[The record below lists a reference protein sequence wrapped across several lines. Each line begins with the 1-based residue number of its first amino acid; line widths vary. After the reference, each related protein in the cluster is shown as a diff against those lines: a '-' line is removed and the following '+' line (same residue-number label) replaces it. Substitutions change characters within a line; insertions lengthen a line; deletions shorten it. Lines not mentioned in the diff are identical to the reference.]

1 MRVPALLREVAWP
14 HRGLLAAAVGCVL
27 AATAAGLSVPL
38 LFRDLVDRVTAT
50 GDLALLQRLA
60 LLGLGVFALRSVF
73 LYGQIHLNFAFAHR
87 ATADL
92 RDRLFSRVLR
102 WPVDRLGGWHSA
114 EVMSRA
120 LQDTQLVHTHL
131 LVGLVDFVAT
141 AATLVGTVVML
152 FVLDWRLA
160 TATFA
165 ILPGTALLARH
176 FGSQIQQASSL
187 AQQRVADL
195 AARVRDVIAGARVVR
210 AFVQEQ
216 REEQRFSA
224 ENRRLLREQLRIG
237 RLVALEVSAMSL
249 ATAAGLI
256 VFLWVGG
263 QLVAARLM
271 TPGELVAFIAYVAM
285 AIEPG
290 VSLTR
295 LYSHARQAAAALE
308 RVEEILRVPVVEDT
322 QGARDLPES
331 LGEVAFE
338 DVWLAYEPGR
348 WALRG
353 VNLRIRPGEH
363 VALVGPSGAGKSSL
377 VNLLLRFYEP
387 TRGRVTVGGVDLR
400 EVRTDSLRRRIAYV
414 PQETVLF
421 AGTVRDNIAYGK
433 PDASFDEVVRA
444 AVAANAD
451 GFIRGLPRGYD
462 TPLDEAALN
471 LSGGQRQRLA
481 IARALLLDPALI
493 VLDEATS
500 SLDSESEALV
510 QEAVDRLM
518 AGRTALV
525 IAHRLS
531 TVRRA
536 HRIVV
541 LADGRVVEEGTY
553 DALMAAGGLFRA
565 LAEGQLLPEPVPQ
578 TTAR

>member
-1 MRVPALLREVAWP
+1 VRLPGLLREIVRP
-14 HRGLLAAAVGCVL
+14 HQALLVAAVACVL

-38 LFRDLVDRVTAT
+38 LFRDLVDRITVT
-50 GDLALLQRLA
+50 GDLTLLQQLA
-60 LLGLGVFALRSVF
+60 LLGLGVFVLRSVF
-73 LYGQIHLNFAFAHR
+73 LYGQIHLNFTFAHR

-131 LVGLVDFVAT
+131 LIGLVDFVAT
-141 AATLVGTVVML
+141 GVQLLGTVVML

-160 TATFA
+160 SATFA

-176 FGSQIQQASSL
+176 FGAQIQQTSAL
-187 AQQRVADL
+187 AQQRVAEL
-195 AARVRDVIAGARVVR
+195 ATRVRDVIAGARVVR
-210 AFVQEQ
+210 AFVQET
-216 REEQRFSA
+216 REERRFSE

-249 ATAAGLI
+249 ATAVGLI

-308 RVEEILRVPVVEDT
+308 RVEEILRVPVVEEPR
-322 QGARDLPES
+322 GARDLPQP
-331 LGEVAFE
+331 LGEVVFE

-353 VNLRIRPGEH
+353 VTFHIRPGEH

-377 VNLLLRFYEP
+377 VNLLLRFYDP

-400 EVRTDSLRRRIAYV
+400 EVRTESLRQRVAYV

-421 AGTVRDNIAYGK
+421 AGTVRDNIAYGR
-433 PDASFDEVVRA
+433 PDASLDEVVRA

-451 GFIRGLPRGYD
+451 GFIRQLPRGYD
-462 TPLDEAALN
+462 TPLDEAALT
-471 LSGGQRQRLA
+471 LSGGQRQRIA
-481 IARALLLDPALI
+481 IARALLTDPEFI
-493 VLDEATS
+493 ILDEATS

-510 QEAVDRLM
+510 QEAIERLM
-518 AGRTALV
+518 TGRTALV

-541 LADGRVVEEGTY
+541 LAEGRVVQEGTY
-553 DALMAAGGLFRA
+553 DSLMASGGLFRA
-565 LAEGQLLPEPVPQ
+565 LAEVQLLPEP
-578 TTAR
+578 ARR

>member
-1 MRVPALLREVAWP
+1 MLLEIIRP
-14 HRGLLAAAVGCVL
+14 HRGLLAAAVACVL

-38 LFRDLVDRVTAT
+38 LFRDLVDRIAAT
-50 GDLALLQRLA
+50 GDLRLLRQLA
-60 LLGLGVFALRSVF
+60 LVGLGVFFLRSVF
-73 LYGQIHLNFAFAHR
+73 LYGQIHLNFTFAHR

-92 RDRLFSRVLR
+92 REHLFARVLR
-102 WPVDRLGGWHSA
+102 WPVEHLGGWHSA

-141 AATLVGTVVML
+141 AVTLLGTVVML

-176 FGSQIQQASSL
+176 FGAQIQHSSAL
-187 AQQRVADL
+187 AQQRVAEL

-210 AFVQEQ
+210 AFVQER
-216 REEQRFSA
+216 REERRFSS
-224 ENRRLLREQLRIG
+224 ENRRLLGEQLRIG
-237 RLVALEVSAMSL
+237 RLVALEVAAMSL

-263 QLVAARLM
+263 QLVAGGLM
-271 TPGELVAFIAYVAM
+271 TAGELVAFIAYVAM

-290 VSLTR
+290 ISLTR
-295 LYSHARQAAAALE
+295 LYSHAKQAAAALE
-308 RVEEILRVPVVEDT
+308 RVDEILRVPVVSEPT
-322 QGARDLPES
+322 GARDLTGP
-331 LGEVAFE
+331 LGEVAYE

-353 VNLRIRPGEH
+353 VHLRIRPGEH

-377 VNLLLRFYEP
+377 VNLLLRFYDP
-387 TRGRVTVGGVDLR
+387 TRGRLTVGGVDVR
-400 EVRTDSLRRRIAYV
+400 EIRTESLRRRIAYV

-421 AGTVRDNIAYGK
+421 AGTVRDNIAYGR
-433 PDASFDEVVRA
+433 PEASLDEVVRA

-451 GFIRGLPRGYD
+451 GFIRQLPRGYD
-462 TPLDEAALN
+462 TPLDEAGLT
-471 LSGGQRQRLA
+471 LSGGQRQRIA
-481 IARALLLDPALI
+481 IARALLTDPELI

-500 SLDSESEALV
+500 SLDTESEALV
-510 QEAVDRLM
+510 QEAIERLM

-541 LADGRVVEEGTY
+541 LAEGRVVQEGTY
-553 DALMAAGGLFRA
+553 DTLMASGGLFRA
-565 LAEGQLLPEPVPQ
+565 LAEGQLLPEAAAG
-578 TTAR
+578 TARG

>member
-1 MRVPALLREVAWP
+1 VRIPGLLREIAWP
-14 HRGLLAAAVGCVL
+14 HRGLLAAAVACVL

-38 LFRDLVDRVTAT
+38 LFRDLVDRITAT
-50 GDLALLQRLA
+50 GDLALLGHLA
-60 LLGLGVFALRSVF
+60 LLGLGVFLVRSVF

-141 AATLVGTVVML
+141 AVTLLGTVVML

-176 FGSQIQQASSL
+176 FGAEIQQASSL
-187 AQQRVADL
+187 AQQRVAEL

-216 REEQRFSA
+216 REEERFAA

-249 ATAAGLI
+249 ATAMGLI

-271 TPGELVAFIAYVAM
+271 TAGELVAFIAYVAM

-295 LYSHARQAAAALE
+295 LYSHAKQAAAALE
-308 RVEEILRVPVVEDT
+308 RVEEILRVPVVADPT
-322 QGARDLPES
+322 GARDLEGP

-353 VNLRIRPGEH
+353 VN
-363 VALVGPSGAGKSSL
+363 PSGAGKSSL
-377 VNLLLRFYEP
+377 VNLLLRFYDP
-387 TRGRVTVGGVDLR
+387 TRGRITVGGRDLR

-421 AGTVRDNIAYGK
+421 AGTVRDNIAYGS
-433 PDASFDEVVRA
+433 PEASMEEIVRA

-451 GFIRGLPRGYD
+451 GFIRQLPRGYD
-462 TPLDEAALN
+462 TLLDEAGLT
-471 LSGGQRQRLA
+471 LSGGQRQRIA
-481 IARALLLDPALI
+481 IARALLLDPEMI

-500 SLDSESEALV
+500 SLDTESEGLV
-510 QEAVDRLM
+510 QEAIERLM
-518 AGRTALV
+518 SGRTALV

-541 LADGRVVEEGTY
+541 LAEGQVVQEGTY
-553 DALMAAGGLFRA
+553 DSLMASGGLFRA
-565 LAEGQLLPEPVPQ
+565 LAEGQLVPEPSP
-578 TTAR
+578 AAPR

>member
-1 MRVPALLREVAWP
+1 MRVPGLLREIVWP
-14 HRGLLAAAVGCVL
+14 HRALLAAAVACVL

-38 LFRDLVDRVTAT
+38 LFRDLVDQITAT
-50 GDLALLQRLA
+50 GDLALLQQLA
-60 LLGLGVFALRSVF
+60 LLGLGVFVLRSVF
-73 LYGQIHLNFAFAHR
+73 LYGQIHLNFTFAHR

-131 LVGLVDFVAT
+131 LVGLVDLVAT
-141 AATLVGTVVML
+141 GVQLLGTVVML

-176 FGSQIQQASSL
+176 FGSQIQHTSAL
-187 AQQRVADL
+187 AQRRVAEL
-195 AARVRDVIAGARVVR
+195 ATRVREVIAGARIVR
-210 AFVQEQ
+210 AFVQEG
-216 REEQRFSA
+216 REERRFSA

-295 LYSHARQAAAALE
+295 LYSHARQAAAALD
-308 RVEEILRVPVVEDT
+308 RVEEILRVPVVEEPK
-322 QGARDLPES
+322 GARDLPGI
-331 LGEVAFE
+331 LGEVVFE

-353 VNLRIRPGEH
+353 VTFRIRPGEH

-377 VNLLLRFYEP
+377 VNLLLRFYDP

-421 AGTVRDNIAYGK
+421 AGTVRDNIAYGR
-433 PDASFDEVVRA
+433 PEASLEEVVQA

-451 GFIRGLPRGYD
+451 GFIRQLPRGYD
-462 TPLDEAALN
+462 TPLDEAGLS
-471 LSGGQRQRLA
+471 LSGGQRQRIA
-481 IARALLLDPALI
+481 IARALLTDPEFI
-493 VLDEATS
+493 ILDEATS

-510 QEAVDRLM
+510 QEAIERLM

-536 HRIVV
+536 HRILV
-541 LADGRVVEEGTY
+541 LADGQVVQEGTY
-553 DALMAAGGLFRA
+553 DSLMASGGLFRI
-565 LAEGQLLPEPVPQ
+565 LAEGQLLPEP
-578 TTAR
+578 ARR

>member
-1 MRVPALLREVAWP
+1 M
-14 HRGLLAAAVGCVL
+14 
-27 AATAAGLSVPL
+27 
-38 LFRDLVDRVTAT
+38 DL
-50 GDLALLQRLA
+50 
-60 LLGLGVFALRSVF
+60 
-73 LYGQIHLNFAFAHR
+73 
-87 ATADL
+87 
-92 RDRLFSRVLR
+92 
-102 WPVDRLGGWHSA
+102 
-114 EVMSRA
+114 
-120 LQDTQLVHTHL
+120 
-131 LVGLVDFVAT
+131 VAT
-141 AATLVGTVVML
+141 AVTLLGTVVML

-165 ILPGTALLARH
+165 ILPGTAVLARH
-176 FGSQIQQASSL
+176 FGAQIQHTSSL

-195 AARVRDVIAGARVVR
+195 AARVRDVIAGARIVR
-210 AFVQEQ
+210 AFVQEH
-216 REEQRFSA
+216 REEQRFGA
-224 ENRRLLREQLRIG
+224 ENRHLLREQLRIG
-237 RLVALEVSAMSL
+237 RLVALEVAAMSL
-249 ATAAGLI
+249 ATAVGLI

-308 RVEEILRVPVVEDT
+308 RVEEILRVPVAEEPK
-322 QGARDLPES
+322 GARDLVGS
-331 LGEVAFE
+331 LGEVVFE

-353 VNLRIRPGEH
+353 VDLRIRPGEH
-363 VALVGPSGAGKSSL
+363 VALVGPSGAGKTSL
-377 VNLLLRFYEP
+377 ANLLLRFYEP

-400 EVRTDSLRRRIAYV
+400 EIRTDCLRRRIAYV

-421 AGTVRDNIAYGK
+421 AGTIRDNIAYGR
-433 PDASFDEVVRA
+433 PEALLEEVVRA

-451 GFIRGLPRGYD
+451 GFIRALPRGYD
-462 TPLDEAALN
+462 TPLDEAGLT

-481 IARALLLDPALI
+481 IARALLMDPEII

-510 QEAVDRLM
+510 QEAIERLM

-541 LADGRVVEEGTY
+541 LAEGRVVQEGTY
-553 DALMAAGGLFRA
+553 DFLLRQGGLFRT
-565 LAEGQLLPEPVPQ
+565 LAEGQLLAEPVPQ
-578 TTAR
+578 TGAR

>member
-1 MRVPALLREVAWP
+1 VRLPGLLREIVRP
-14 HRGLLAAAVGCVL
+14 HQALLVAAVACVL

-38 LFRDLVDRVTAT
+38 LFRDLVDRITVT
-50 GDLALLQRLA
+50 GDLTLLQQLA
-60 LLGLGVFALRSVF
+60 LLGLGVFVLRSVF
-73 LYGQIHLNFAFAHR
+73 LYGQIHLNFTFAHR

-92 RDRLFSRVLR
+92 RDLLFSRVLR

-131 LVGLVDFVAT
+131 LIGLVDFVAT
-141 AATLVGTVVML
+141 GVQLLGTVVML

-160 TATFA
+160 SATFA

-176 FGSQIQQASSL
+176 FGAQIQQTSAL
-187 AQQRVADL
+187 AQQRVAEL
-195 AARVRDVIAGARVVR
+195 ATRVRDVIAGARVVR
-210 AFVQEQ
+210 AFVQET
-216 REEQRFSA
+216 REERRFSE

-249 ATAAGLI
+249 ATAVGLI

-308 RVEEILRVPVVEDT
+308 RVEEILRVPVVEEPR
-322 QGARDLPES
+322 GARDLPQP
-331 LGEVAFE
+331 LGEVVFE

-353 VNLRIRPGEH
+353 VTFHIRPGEH

-377 VNLLLRFYEP
+377 VNLLLRFYDP

-400 EVRTDSLRRRIAYV
+400 EVRTESLRQRVAYV

-421 AGTVRDNIAYGK
+421 AGTVRDNIAYGR
-433 PDASFDEVVRA
+433 PDASLDEVVRA

-451 GFIRGLPRGYD
+451 GFIRQLPRGYD
-462 TPLDEAALN
+462 TPLDEAALT
-471 LSGGQRQRLA
+471 LSGGQRQRIA
-481 IARALLLDPALI
+481 IARALLTDPEFI
-493 VLDEATS
+493 ILDEATS

-510 QEAVDRLM
+510 QEAIERLM
-518 AGRTALV
+518 TGRTALV

-541 LADGRVVEEGTY
+541 LAEGRVVQEGTY
-553 DALMAAGGLFRA
+553 DSLMASGGLFRA
-565 LAEGQLLPEPVPQ
+565 LAEVQLLPEP
-578 TTAR
+578 ARR

>member
-14 HRGLLAAAVGCVL
+14 HRGLLVAAVVCVL

-38 LFRDLVDRVTAT
+38 LFRDLVDRLVST
-50 GDLALLQRLA
+50 GDLELLKHLA
-60 LLGLGVFALRSVF
+60 LLGLAVFAVRSLF
-73 LYGQIHLNFAFAHR
+73 LYGQISLSFAFAHR
-87 ATADL
+87 AIAEL
-92 RDRLFSRVLR
+92 RERLFARVLR

-131 LVGLVDFVAT
+131 LVGLVDLVAT
-141 AATLVGTVVML
+141 AVTLLGTVVML

-165 ILPGTALLARH
+165 ILPGTAVLARH
-176 FGSQIQQASSL
+176 FGAQIQHTSSL

-195 AARVRDVIAGARVVR
+195 AARVRDVIAGARIVR
-210 AFVQEQ
+210 AFVQEH
-216 REEQRFSA
+216 REEQRFGA
-224 ENRRLLREQLRIG
+224 ENRHLLREQLRIG
-237 RLVALEVSAMSL
+237 RLVALEVAAMSL
-249 ATAAGLI
+249 ATAVGLI

-308 RVEEILRVPVVEDT
+308 RVEEILRVPVAEEPK
-322 QGARDLPES
+322 GARDLVGS
-331 LGEVAFE
+331 LGEVVFE

-353 VNLRIRPGEH
+353 VDLRIRPGEH
-363 VALVGPSGAGKSSL
+363 VALVGPSGAGKTSL
-377 VNLLLRFYEP
+377 ANLLLRFYEP

-400 EVRTDSLRRRIAYV
+400 EIRTDCLRRRIAYV

-421 AGTVRDNIAYGK
+421 AGTIRDNIAYGR
-433 PDASFDEVVRA
+433 PEALLEEVVRA

-451 GFIRGLPRGYD
+451 GFIRALPRGYD
-462 TPLDEAALN
+462 TPLDEAGLT
-471 LSGGQRQRLA
+471 LSGGQRLA
-481 IARALLLDPALI
+481 IARALLMDPEII

-510 QEAVDRLM
+510 QEAIERLM

-541 LADGRVVEEGTY
+541 LAEGRVVQEGTY
-553 DALMAAGGLFRA
+553 DFLLRQGGLFRT
-565 LAEGQLLPEPVPQ
+565 LAEGQLLAEPVPQ
-578 TTAR
+578 TGAR

>member
-1 MRVPALLREVAWP
+1 VRIPGLLREIAWP
-14 HRGLLAAAVGCVL
+14 HRGLLAAAVACVL

-38 LFRDLVDRVTAT
+38 LFRDLVDRITAT
-50 GDLALLQRLA
+50 GDLALLGHLA
-60 LLGLGVFALRSVF
+60 MLGLGVFLVRSVF

-141 AATLVGTVVML
+141 AVTLLGTVVML

-176 FGSQIQQASSL
+176 FGAEIQQASSL
-187 AQQRVADL
+187 AQQRVAEL

-216 REEQRFSA
+216 REEERFAA

-249 ATAAGLI
+249 ATAMGLI

-271 TPGELVAFIAYVAM
+271 TAGELVAFIAYVAM

-295 LYSHARQAAAALE
+295 LYSHAKQAAAALE
-308 RVEEILRVPVVEDT
+308 RVEEILRVPVVADPT
-322 QGARDLPES
+322 GARDLEGP

-377 VNLLLRFYEP
+377 VNLLLRFYDP
-387 TRGRVTVGGVDLR
+387 TRGRITVGGRDLR

-421 AGTVRDNIAYGK
+421 AGTVRDNIAYGS
-433 PDASFDEVVRA
+433 PEASMEEIVRA

-451 GFIRGLPRGYD
+451 GFIRQLPRGYD
-462 TPLDEAALN
+462 TLLDEAGLT
-471 LSGGQRQRLA
+471 LSGGQRQRIA
-481 IARALLLDPALI
+481 IARALLLDPEMI

-500 SLDSESEALV
+500 SLDTESEGLV
-510 QEAVDRLM
+510 QEAIERLM
-518 AGRTALV
+518 SGRTALV

-541 LADGRVVEEGTY
+541 LAEGQVVQEGTY
-553 DALMAAGGLFRA
+553 DSLMASGGLFRA
-565 LAEGQLLPEPVPQ
+565 LAEGQLVPEPSP
-578 TTAR
+578 AAPR

>member
-1 MRVPALLREVAWP
+1 VKVPQLLREVAWP

-38 LFRDLVDRVTAT
+38 LFRDLVDRIATT

-60 LLGLGVFALRSVF
+60 LLGLGVFVLRSAF

-92 RDRLFSRVLR
+92 RDRLFSRLLR

-141 AATLVGTVVML
+141 GVTLLGTVVML

-165 ILPGTALLARH
+165 ILPGTVLLARH
-176 FGSQIQQASSL
+176 FGAQIQHTSAA

-195 AARVRDVIAGARVVR
+195 AARVRDVLAGARVVR
-210 AFVQEQ
+210 AFVQER
-216 REEQRFSA
+216 REERRFA
-224 ENRRLLREQLRIG
+224 EENRRLLRDQLRMG

-295 LYSHARQAAAALE
+295 LYGQARQAAAALD
-308 RVEEILRVPVVEDT
+308 RVEEILRVPVMEERD
-322 QGARDLPES
+322 GARDLAGP

-338 DVWLAYEPGR
+338 GVWLAYEPGR

-353 VNLRIRPGEH
+353 VDLRIRPGEH
-363 VALVGPSGAGKSSL
+363 VALVGPSGAGKSSV
-377 VNLLLRFYEP
+377 VNLLLRFYDP
-387 TRGRVTVGGVDLR
+387 TRGRVTVGGVDVR
-400 EVRTDSLRRRIAYV
+400 EVRTASLRRRIAYV

-421 AGTVRDNIAYGK
+421 AGTVRENIAYGK
-433 PDASFDEVVRA
+433 PDASLEEVVRA

-451 GFIRGLPRGYD
+451 GFIRQLPRGYD
-462 TPLDEAALN
+462 TPLDEAGLT
-471 LSGGQRQRLA
+471 LSGGQRQRIA
-481 IARALLLDPALI
+481 IARALLMDPEFI

-500 SLDSESEALV
+500 SLDTESEALV
-510 QEAVDRLM
+510 QEAIERLM
-518 AGRTALV
+518 TGRTALV

-541 LADGRVVEEGTY
+541 LAEGRVVEEGTY
-553 DALMAAGGLFRA
+553 DQLMASGGLFRA
-565 LAEGQLLPEPVPQ
+565 LAQGQLLPEPVPQ
-578 TTAR
+578 PAPR

>member
-1 MRVPALLREVAWP
+1 MKVPQLLREIAWP
-14 HRGLLAAAVGCVL
+14 HRGLLAAAAACVL

-38 LFRDLVDRVTAT
+38 LFRDLVDRITAT

-60 LLGLGVFALRSVF
+60 LLGVGVFALRSAF
-73 LYGQIHLNFAFAHR
+73 LFGQIHFNFAFAHR

-102 WPVDRLGGWHSA
+102 WPVEHFGGWHTA

-131 LVGLVDFVAT
+131 LVGLVDFVAI
-141 AATLVGTVVML
+141 AVTLLGTVVML
-152 FVLDWRLA
+152 FILDWRLA

-176 FGSQIQQASSL
+176 FGAQIQQTSNL
-187 AQQRVADL
+187 VQQRVSDL

-210 AFVQEQ
+210 AFVQER
-216 REEQRFSA
+216 REEQRFAS
-224 ENRRLLREQLRIG
+224 ENRRLLHEQLRIG
-237 RLVALEVSAMSL
+237 RLVALEVSLMSL

-256 VFLWVGG
+256 LFLWVGG

-295 LYSHARQAAAALE
+295 LYSHAKQAAAALE
-308 RVEEILRVPVVEDT
+308 RVEEILRVPVMAEPS
-322 QGARDLPES
+322 GARDLEGP
-331 LGEVAFE
+331 LGEVVFE

-353 VNLRIRPGEH
+353 VDLRIRPGEH

-377 VNLLLRFYEP
+377 VNLLLRFYDP

-400 EVRTDSLRRRIAYV
+400 NVRTASLRRRIAYV

-421 AGTVRDNIAYGK
+421 AGTIRDNIAYGK
-433 PDASFDEVVRA
+433 PDASPEEIVRA

-451 GFIRGLPRGYD
+451 GFIRRLPRGYE
-462 TPLDEAALN
+462 TPLDEAGLT
-471 LSGGQRQRLA
+471 LSGGQRQRIA
-481 IARALLLDPALI
+481 IARALLPNPEMI

-500 SLDSESEALV
+500 SLDTESEGLV
-510 QEAVDRLM
+510 QEAIERLM
-518 AGRTALV
+518 AGRTAVV

-541 LADGRVVEEGTY
+541 LAEGRVVEEGTY
-553 DALMAAGGLFRA
+553 DSLMASGGLFRA
-565 LAEGQLLPEPVPQ
+565 LADGQLLPEPVPEP
-578 TTAR
+578 TPR

>member
-1 MRVPALLREVAWP
+1 MRLPGLLREIVRP
-14 HRGLLAAAVGCVL
+14 HQALLVAAVACVL

-38 LFRDLVDRVTAT
+38 LFRDLVDRITVT
-50 GDLALLQRLA
+50 GDLTLLQQLA
-60 LLGLGVFALRSVF
+60 LLGLGVFVLRSVF
-73 LYGQIHLNFAFAHR
+73 LYGQIHLNFTFAHR

-92 RDRLFSRVLR
+92 RDLLFSRVLR

-131 LVGLVDFVAT
+131 LIGLVDFVAT
-141 AATLVGTVVML
+141 GVQLLGTVVML

-160 TATFA
+160 SATFA

-176 FGSQIQQASSL
+176 FGAQIQQTSAL
-187 AQQRVADL
+187 AQQRVAEL
-195 AARVRDVIAGARVVR
+195 ATRVRDVIAGARVVR
-210 AFVQEQ
+210 AFVQET
-216 REEQRFSA
+216 REERRFSE

-249 ATAAGLI
+249 ATAVGLI

-308 RVEEILRVPVVEDT
+308 RVEEILRVPVVEEPR
-322 QGARDLPES
+322 GARDLPQP
-331 LGEVAFE
+331 LGEVVFE

-353 VNLRIRPGEH
+353 VTFHIRPGEH

-377 VNLLLRFYEP
+377 VNLLLRFYDP

-400 EVRTDSLRRRIAYV
+400 EVRTESLRQRVAYV

-421 AGTVRDNIAYGK
+421 AGTVRDNIAYGR
-433 PDASFDEVVRA
+433 PDASLDEVVRA

-451 GFIRGLPRGYD
+451 GFIRQLPRGYD
-462 TPLDEAALN
+462 TPLDEAALT
-471 LSGGQRQRLA
+471 LSGGQRQRIA
-481 IARALLLDPALI
+481 IARALLTDPEFI
-493 VLDEATS
+493 ILDEATS

-510 QEAVDRLM
+510 QEAIERLM
-518 AGRTALV
+518 TGRTALV

-541 LADGRVVEEGTY
+541 LAEGRVVQEGTY
-553 DALMAAGGLFRA
+553 DSLMASGGLFRA
-565 LAEGQLLPEPVPQ
+565 LAEVQLLPEP
-578 TTAR
+578 ARR

>member
-1 MRVPALLREVAWP
+1 MRLPGLLREIVRP
-14 HRGLLAAAVGCVL
+14 HQALLVAAVACVL

-38 LFRDLVDRVTAT
+38 LFRDLVDRITVT
-50 GDLALLQRLA
+50 GDLALLQQLA
-60 LLGLGVFALRSVF
+60 LLGLGVFVLRSVF
-73 LYGQIHLNFAFAHR
+73 LYGQIHLNFTFAHR

-102 WPVDRLGGWHSA
+102 WPVERLGGWHSA

-141 AATLVGTVVML
+141 GVQLLGTVVML

-160 TATFA
+160 SATFA

-176 FGSQIQQASSL
+176 FGSQIQHTSAL
-187 AQQRVADL
+187 AQQRVAEL
-195 AARVRDVIAGARVVR
+195 ATRVRDVIAGARIVR
-210 AFVQEQ
+210 AFVQET
-216 REEQRFSA
+216 REERRFSE

-249 ATAAGLI
+249 ATAVGLI

-308 RVEEILRVPVVEDT
+308 RVEEILRVPVVEEPR
-322 QGARDLPES
+322 GARDLPRP
-331 LGEVAFE
+331 LGEVVFE

-348 WALRG
+348 WALQG
-353 VNLRIRPGEH
+353 VTFHIRPGEH

-377 VNLLLRFYEP
+377 VNLLLRFYDP

-400 EVRTDSLRRRIAYV
+400 EVRTESLRQRVAYV

-433 PDASFDEVVRA
+433 PDASLEEVVRA

-451 GFIRGLPRGYD
+451 GFIRQLPRGYD
-462 TPLDEAALN
+462 TPLDEAALT
-471 LSGGQRQRLA
+471 LSGGQRQRIA
-481 IARALLLDPALI
+481 IARALLTDPEFI
-493 VLDEATS
+493 ILDEATS

-510 QEAVDRLM
+510 QEAIERLM

-541 LADGRVVEEGTY
+541 LAEGRVVQEGTY
-553 DALMAAGGLFRA
+553 DSLMASGGLFRA
-565 LAEGQLLPEPVPQ
+565 LAEVQLLPEP
-578 TTAR
+578 ARR

>member
-1 MRVPALLREVAWP
+1 VRIPPLLREIVRP
-14 HRGLLAAAVGCVL
+14 HRGLLAAAVACVL

-38 LFRDLVDRVTAT
+38 LFRDLVDRIAAT
-50 GDLALLQRLA
+50 GDLALLRQLA

-73 LYGQIHLNFAFAHR
+73 LYGQIHLNLAFAHR

-92 RDRLFSRVLR
+92 REHLFARVLR
-102 WPVDRLGGWHSA
+102 WPVERLGGWHSA

-141 AATLVGTVVML
+141 AATLLGTVVML

-176 FGSQIQQASSL
+176 FGAQIQQASAL

-210 AFVQEQ
+210 AFVQER
-216 REEQRFSA
+216 REEHRFSA
-224 ENRRLLREQLRIG
+224 ENRRLLREQLRMG
-237 RLVALEVSAMSL
+237 RLVALEVAAMSL

-256 VFLWVGG
+256 LFLWVGG
-263 QLVAARLM
+263 QLVAGGLM
-271 TPGELVAFIAYVAM
+271 TAGELVAFIAYVAM

-290 VSLTR
+290 ISLTR
-295 LYSHARQAAAALE
+295 LYSHAKQAAAALE
-308 RVEEILRVPVVEDT
+308 RVEEILQVPVVSEPR
-322 QGARDLPES
+322 GARDLAGP
-331 LGEVAFE
+331 LGEVAYE

-353 VNLRIRPGEH
+353 VHLRIRPGEH

-377 VNLLLRFYEP
+377 VNLLLRFYDP
-387 TRGRVTVGGVDLR
+387 TRGRLTVGGVDVR
-400 EVRTDSLRRRIAYV
+400 EIRTDSLRRRIAYV

-421 AGTVRDNIAYGK
+421 AGTVRDNIAYGR
-433 PDASFDEVVRA
+433 PEASLDEVVRA

-451 GFIRGLPRGYD
+451 GFIRQLPRGYD
-462 TPLDEAALN
+462 TPLDEAGLT
-471 LSGGQRQRLA
+471 LSGGQRQRIA
-481 IARALLLDPALI
+481 IARALLMDPELI

-500 SLDSESEALV
+500 SLDTESEALV
-510 QEAVDRLM
+510 QEAIERLM

-541 LADGRVVEEGTY
+541 LAEGRVVQEGTY
-553 DALMAAGGLFRA
+553 ESLMASGGLFRV
-565 LAEGQLLPEPVPQ
+565 LAEGQLLPEPA
-578 TTAR
+578 TGAARG

>member
-1 MRVPALLREVAWP
+1 MRLPGLLREIVRP
-14 HRGLLAAAVGCVL
+14 HQALLVAAVACVL

-38 LFRDLVDRVTAT
+38 LFRDLVDRITVT
-50 GDLALLQRLA
+50 GDLALLQQLA
-60 LLGLGVFALRSVF
+60 LLGLGVFVLRSLF
-73 LYGQIHLNFAFAHR
+73 LYGQIHLNFTFAHR

-141 AATLVGTVVML
+141 GVQLLGTVVML

-160 TATFA
+160 SATFA

-176 FGSQIQQASSL
+176 FGSQIQHTSAL
-187 AQQRVADL
+187 AQQRVAEL
-195 AARVRDVIAGARVVR
+195 ATRVRDVIAGARIVR
-210 AFVQEQ
+210 AFVQET
-216 REEQRFSA
+216 REERRFSE

-249 ATAAGLI
+249 ATAVGLI

-308 RVEEILRVPVVEDT
+308 RVEEILRVPVVEEPR
-322 QGARDLPES
+322 GARDLPRP
-331 LGEVAFE
+331 LGEVVFE

-348 WALRG
+348 WALQG
-353 VNLRIRPGEH
+353 VTFHIRPGEH

-377 VNLLLRFYEP
+377 VNLLLRFYDP

-400 EVRTDSLRRRIAYV
+400 EVRTESLRQRVAYV

-433 PDASFDEVVRA
+433 PDASLEEVVRA

-451 GFIRGLPRGYD
+451 GFIRQLPRGYD
-462 TPLDEAALN
+462 TPLDEAALT
-471 LSGGQRQRLA
+471 LSGGQRQRIA
-481 IARALLLDPALI
+481 IARALLTDPEFI
-493 VLDEATS
+493 ILDEATS

-510 QEAVDRLM
+510 QEAIERLM

-541 LADGRVVEEGTY
+541 LAEGRVVQEGTY
-553 DALMAAGGLFRA
+553 DSLMASGGLFRA
-565 LAEGQLLPEPVPQ
+565 LAEVQLLPEP
-578 TTAR
+578 ARR

>member
-1 MRVPALLREVAWP
+1 MKVPGLLREIAWP
-14 HRGLLAAAVGCVL
+14 HRGLLAAAAACVL

-38 LFRDLVDRVTAT
+38 LFRDLVDRITAT
-50 GDLALLQRLA
+50 GDLALLRRLA
-60 LLGLGVFALRSVF
+60 LLGIGVFALRSVF
-73 LYGQIHLNFAFAHR
+73 LYGQIHFNFAFAHR
-87 ATADL
+87 TTADL

-102 WPVDRLGGWHSA
+102 WPVEHFGGWHSA

-141 AATLVGTVVML
+141 AVTLLGTVVML
-152 FVLDWRLA
+152 FILDWRLA

-176 FGSQIQQASSL
+176 FGAQIQQTSSL
-187 AQQRVADL
+187 VQQRVSEL

-210 AFVQEQ
+210 AFVQER
-216 REEQRFSA
+216 REEQRFAS
-224 ENRRLLREQLRIG
+224 ENQRLLREQLRIG
-237 RLVALEVSAMSL
+237 RLVALEVSLMSL
-249 ATAAGLI
+249 ATAVGLI

-271 TPGELVAFIAYVAM
+271 TAGELVAFIAYVAM

-295 LYSHARQAAAALE
+295 LYSHAKQAAAALE
-308 RVEEILRVPVVEDT
+308 RVEEILRVPVVAEPT
-322 QGARDLPES
+322 GARDLEGP
-331 LGEVAFE
+331 LGEVVFE

-353 VNLRIRPGEH
+353 VDLRIRPGEH

-377 VNLLLRFYEP
+377 VNLLLRFYDP

-400 EVRTDSLRRRIAYV
+400 DVRTASLRRRIAYV

-433 PDASFDEVVRA
+433 PDASTEEIVHA

-451 GFIRGLPRGYD
+451 GFIRRLPQGYE
-462 TPLDEAALN
+462 TPLDEAGLT
-471 LSGGQRQRLA
+471 LSGGQRQRIA
-481 IARALLLDPALI
+481 IARALLLNPEMI

-500 SLDSESEALV
+500 SLDTESEGLV
-510 QEAVDRLM
+510 QEAIERLM
-518 AGRTALV
+518 AGRTAVV

-531 TVRRA
+531 TVRRT

-541 LADGRVVEEGTY
+541 LAEGRVVEEGTY
-553 DALMAAGGLFRA
+553 DSLMASGGLFRA
-565 LAEGQLLPEPVPQ
+565 LADGQLLPEPVPEP
-578 TTAR
+578 APR

>member
-1 MRVPALLREVAWP
+1 MRLPGLLWEIVRPHQALLV
-14 HRGLLAAAVGCVL
+14 AAVACVL

-38 LFRDLVDRVTAT
+38 LFRDLVDRITVT
-50 GDLALLQRLA
+50 GDLALLQQLA
-60 LLGLGVFALRSVF
+60 LLGLGIFVLRSLF
-73 LYGQIHLNFAFAHR
+73 LYGQIHLNFTFAHR

-141 AATLVGTVVML
+141 GVQLLGTVVML

-160 TATFA
+160 SATFA

-176 FGSQIQQASSL
+176 FGSQIQHTSAL
-187 AQQRVADL
+187 AQQRVAEL
-195 AARVRDVIAGARVVR
+195 ATRVRDVIAGARIVR
-210 AFVQEQ
+210 AFVQET
-216 REEQRFSA
+216 REERRFSE

-249 ATAAGLI
+249 ATAVGLI

-308 RVEEILRVPVVEDT
+308 RVEEILRVPVVEEPR
-322 QGARDLPES
+322 GARDLPRP
-331 LGEVAFE
+331 LGEVVFE

-348 WALRG
+348 WALQG
-353 VNLRIRPGEH
+353 VTFHIRPGEH

-377 VNLLLRFYEP
+377 VNLLLRFYDP

-400 EVRTDSLRRRIAYV
+400 EVRTESLRQRVAYV

-433 PDASFDEVVRA
+433 PDASLEEVVRA

-451 GFIRGLPRGYD
+451 GFIRQLPRGYD
-462 TPLDEAALN
+462 TPLDEAALT
-471 LSGGQRQRLA
+471 LSGGQRQRIA
-481 IARALLLDPALI
+481 IARALLTDPEFI
-493 VLDEATS
+493 ILDEATS

-510 QEAVDRLM
+510 QEAIERLM

-541 LADGRVVEEGTY
+541 LAEGRVVQEGTY
-553 DALMAAGGLFRA
+553 DSLMASGGLFRA
-565 LAEGQLLPEPVPQ
+565 LAEVQLLPEP
-578 TTAR
+578 ARR

>member
-1 MRVPALLREVAWP
+1 MRLPGLLREIVRP
-14 HRGLLAAAVGCVL
+14 HQALLVAAVACVL

-38 LFRDLVDRVTAT
+38 LFRDLVDRITVT
-50 GDLALLQRLA
+50 GDLTLLQQLA
-60 LLGLGVFALRSVF
+60 LLGLGVFVLRSVF
-73 LYGQIHLNFAFAHR
+73 LYGQIHLNFTFAHR

-92 RDRLFSRVLR
+92 RDLLFSRVLR

-131 LVGLVDFVAT
+131 LIGLVDFVAT
-141 AATLVGTVVML
+141 GVQLLGTVVML

-160 TATFA
+160 SATFA

-176 FGSQIQQASSL
+176 FGAQIQHTSAL
-187 AQQRVADL
+187 AQQRVAEL
-195 AARVRDVIAGARVVR
+195 ATRVRDVIAGARVVR
-210 AFVQEQ
+210 AFVQET
-216 REEQRFSA
+216 REERRFSE

-249 ATAAGLI
+249 ATAVGLI

-308 RVEEILRVPVVEDT
+308 RVEEILRVPVVEEPR
-322 QGARDLPES
+322 GARDLPQP
-331 LGEVAFE
+331 LGEVVFE

-353 VNLRIRPGEH
+353 VTFHIRPGEH

-377 VNLLLRFYEP
+377 VNLLLRFYDP

-400 EVRTDSLRRRIAYV
+400 EVRTESLRQRVAYV

-421 AGTVRDNIAYGK
+421 AGTVRDNIAYGR
-433 PDASFDEVVRA
+433 PDASLDEVVRA

-451 GFIRGLPRGYD
+451 GFIRQLPRGYD
-462 TPLDEAALN
+462 TPLDEAALT
-471 LSGGQRQRLA
+471 LSGGQRQRIA
-481 IARALLLDPALI
+481 IARALLTDPEFI
-493 VLDEATS
+493 ILDEATS

-510 QEAVDRLM
+510 QEAIERLM
-518 AGRTALV
+518 TGRTALV

-541 LADGRVVEEGTY
+541 LAEGRVVQEGTY
-553 DALMAAGGLFRA
+553 DSLMASGGLFRA
-565 LAEGQLLPEPVPQ
+565 LAEVQLLPEP
-578 TTAR
+578 ARR

>member
-1 MRVPALLREVAWP
+1 VRLPGLLREIVRP
-14 HRGLLAAAVGCVL
+14 HQALLVAAVACVL

-38 LFRDLVDRVTAT
+38 LFRDLVDRITVT
-50 GDLALLQRLA
+50 GDLALLQQLA
-60 LLGLGVFALRSVF
+60 LLGLGVFVLRSVF
-73 LYGQIHLNFAFAHR
+73 LYGQIHLNFTFAHR

-102 WPVDRLGGWHSA
+102 WPVERLGGWHSA

-141 AATLVGTVVML
+141 GVQLLGTVVML

-160 TATFA
+160 SATFA

-176 FGSQIQQASSL
+176 FGSQIQHTSAL
-187 AQQRVADL
+187 AQQRVAEL
-195 AARVRDVIAGARVVR
+195 ATRVRDVIAGARIVR
-210 AFVQEQ
+210 AFVQET
-216 REEQRFSA
+216 REERRFSE

-249 ATAAGLI
+249 ATAVGLI

-308 RVEEILRVPVVEDT
+308 RVEEILRVPVVEEPR
-322 QGARDLPES
+322 GARDLPRP
-331 LGEVAFE
+331 LGEVVFE

-348 WALRG
+348 WALQG
-353 VNLRIRPGEH
+353 VTFHIRPGEH

-377 VNLLLRFYEP
+377 VNLLLRFYDP

-400 EVRTDSLRRRIAYV
+400 EVRTESLRQRVAYV

-433 PDASFDEVVRA
+433 PDASLEEVVRA

-451 GFIRGLPRGYD
+451 GFIRQLPRGYD
-462 TPLDEAALN
+462 TPLDEAALT
-471 LSGGQRQRLA
+471 LSGGQRQRIA
-481 IARALLLDPALI
+481 IARALLTDPEFI
-493 VLDEATS
+493 ILDEATS

-510 QEAVDRLM
+510 QEAIERLM

-541 LADGRVVEEGTY
+541 LAEGRVVQEGTY
-553 DALMAAGGLFRA
+553 DSLMASGGLFRA
-565 LAEGQLLPEPVPQ
+565 LAEVQLLPEP
-578 TTAR
+578 ARR

>member
-1 MRVPALLREVAWP
+1 MRVPRLLREVAWP
-14 HRGLLAAAVGCVL
+14 HRGLLAAAVACVL

-38 LFRDLVDRVTAT
+38 LFRDLVDRITAT
-50 GDLALLQRLA
+50 GDLALLRQLA
-60 LLGLGVFALRSVF
+60 LFGLGVFVVRSVF

-92 RDRLFSRVLR
+92 RERLFARVLR
-102 WPVDRLGGWHSA
+102 WPVERLGTWDSA
-114 EVMSRA
+114 DVMSRA

-141 AATLVGTVVML
+141 AVTLLGTVVML

-160 TATFA
+160 TVTFA
-165 ILPGTALLARH
+165 ILPGTAVLARH
-176 FGSQIQQASSL
+176 FGGQIQQASAV
-187 AQQRVADL
+187 AQRRVAEL
-195 AARVRDVIAGARVVR
+195 AGRVRDVVAGARIVR
-210 AFVQEQ
+210 AFVQEH
-216 REEQRFSA
+216 REEGLFAS
-224 ENRRLLREQLRIG
+224 ENRRLLRDQLRIA

-256 VFLWVGG
+256 AFLWVGG

-290 VSLTR
+290 VNLTR
-295 LYSHARQAAAALE
+295 LYSHARQAVAALD
-308 RVEEILRVPVVEDT
+308 RVDEILRVPVVTDPS
-322 QGARDLPES
+322 GARDLEGP

-338 DVWLAYEPGR
+338 DVWFAYEPGR
-348 WALRG
+348 WALRA
-353 VNLRIRPGEH
+353 VDLRIRPGEH

-377 VNLLLRFYEP
+377 VNLLLRFYDP
-387 TRGRVTVGGVDLR
+387 TRGRITVGGVDLR
-400 EVRTDSLRRRIAYV
+400 EVRTASLRRRIAYV

-421 AGTVRDNIAYGK
+421 AGTVRENIAYGR
-433 PDASFDEVVRA
+433 PDAPLEEVVRA

-451 GFIRGLPRGYD
+451 GFIRALPRGYD
-462 TPLDEAALN
+462 TPLGEGGLN
-471 LSGGQRQRLA
+471 LSGGQRQRIA
-481 IARALLLDPALI
+481 IARALLLDPDLI

-500 SLDSESEALV
+500 SLDTESEASV
-510 QEAVDRLM
+510 QEAIERLM
-518 AGRTALV
+518 AGRTALI

-541 LADGRVVEEGTY
+541 LSDGRVVQEGTY
-553 DALMAAGGLFRA
+553 ESLMAQGGPFRA
-565 LAEGQLLPEPVPQ
+565 LAAGQLLPEPAAQPLP
-578 TTAR
+578 R

>member
-210 AFVQEQ
+210 AFVQER

>member
-1 MRVPALLREVAWP
+1 MLREVAWP

-38 LFRDLVDRVTAT
+38 LFRDLVDRIAAT

-60 LLGLGVFALRSVF
+60 LLGLGVFVLRSAF

-92 RDRLFSRVLR
+92 RDRLFSRLLR
-102 WPVDRLGGWHSA
+102 WPVDRVGGWHSA

-131 LVGLVDFVAT
+131 LVGLVDFIST
-141 AATLVGTVVML
+141 AVTLLGTVVML

-165 ILPGTALLARH
+165 ILPGTVLLARH
-176 FGSQIQQASSL
+176 FGAQIQQTSAL

-195 AARVRDVIAGARVVR
+195 AARVRDVLVGARVVR
-210 AFVQEQ
+210 AFVQER
-216 REEQRFSA
+216 REERRFA
-224 ENRRLLREQLRIG
+224 DENRRLLRDQLRMG

-295 LYSHARQAAAALE
+295 LYGQARQAAAALD
-308 RVEEILRVPVVEDT
+308 RVEEILRVPVVEDPD
-322 QGARDLPES
+322 GARDLVGP

-338 DVWLAYEPGR
+338 EVWLAYEPGR

-353 VNLRIRPGEH
+353 VDLRIRPGEH

-377 VNLLLRFYEP
+377 VNLLLRFYDP

-400 EVRTDSLRRRIAYV
+400 EVRTASLRRRIAYV

-433 PDASFDEVVRA
+433 PEAALEEVVRA

-451 GFIRGLPRGYD
+451 GFIRQLPRGYD
-462 TPLDEAALN
+462 TPLDEAGLT
-471 LSGGQRQRLA
+471 LSGGQRQRIA
-481 IARALLLDPALI
+481 IARALLMDPEFI

-500 SLDSESEALV
+500 SLDTESEAQV
-510 QEAVDRLM
+510 QEAIERLM

-541 LADGRVVEEGTY
+541 LAEGRVVEEGTY
-553 DALMAAGGLFRA
+553 DQLMASGGLFRA
-565 LAEGQLLPEPVPQ
+565 LARGQLLPDPVPQ
-578 TTAR
+578 PSAR